1 MSLRKGLARA
11 GRTAAVRK
19 GLAGTGRLLTLND
32 PESWLSGEEQISLS
46 RDRAMKIST
55 VNRCVELLSTSMAV
69 LPVYIMEERTKKR
82 MPDHQLG
89 RVLWERPNEA
99 MTPFDFRRL
108 LMCNQLLRGNAY
120 AWIYRD
126 ARSGLPME
134 LIPLP
139 PDYVS
144 IHLDLSGKVWY
155 LFTHPV
161 TGEMTRIR
169 CEDMLHYKA
178 YSEDG
183 LEGISVLR
191 RASLTLDTARAAQVY
206 ENSIWRNGGQPSG
219 ILTTDSDLSRAAY
232 EVELE
237 DGTKV
242 MIDPKDELRKSWE
255 AIHSGPGNAFKV
267 AVLDLGLK
275 YQPISMNNSDAQFV
289 ESNEIRVA
297 DVCRFFGVPL
307 HLAFAGKQSYQSNE
321 QNGIEYVTYTLM
333 PYDTQWGQEDSYKLL
348 FPGERAKG
356 LRIKREMKVF
366 LRGDSA
372 AQAAWLRVMR
382 EIGAYCADEIR
393 ALDDLPA
400 ISGGQE
406 YYASLNYVPQELWRV
421 LSIIRALGQAA
432 AQLPEEPELEDPPLG
447 ERSEGTENPPAE
459 EGEKPNE

>member
-11 GRTAAVRK
+11 GKSSAVRK
-19 GLAGTGRLLTLND
+19 GLAGVGRLLTLDN
-32 PESWLSGEEQISLS
+32 PEGWLSGEELVGLS

-69 LPVYIMEERTKKR
+69 LPVYIIEERTKNR
-82 MPDHQLG
+82 MPDHHLG

-126 ARSGLPME
+126 AVSGLPME

-144 IHLDLSGKVWY
+144 MHLDLSGKVWY

-161 TGEMTRIR
+161 TGEVTRIR

-191 RASLTLDTARAAQVY
+191 RASLTLDTARAAQLY

-219 ILTTDSDLSRAAY
+219 ILTTETDLGGEY

-237 DGTKV
+237 DRSGTEYEYR
-242 MIDPKDELRKSWE
+242 ID
-255 AIHSGPGNAFKV
+255 AYTG
-267 AVLDLGLK
+267 AVLTSYVEPDGHDDVDDHDDHDDDHDDDDDDDD
-275 YQPISMNNSDAQFV
+275 DAQHTGSVQPTGQIGHAAAKAAALTHAGVSESRAYDMDV
-289 ESNEIRVA
+289 ELDDEDGRWVYEVEFKA
-297 DVCRFFGVPL
+297 DDME
-307 HLAFAGKQSYQSNE
+307 Y
-321 QNGIEYVTYTLM
+321 EYVIDAYTSAVLE
-333 PYDTQWGQEDSYKLL
+333 YDMEQ
-348 FPGERAKG
+348 
-356 LRIKREMKVF
+356 
-366 LRGDSA
+366 
-372 AQAAWLRVMR
+372 
-382 EIGAYCADEIR
+382 
-393 ALDDLPA
+393 DD
-400 ISGGQE
+400 
-406 YYASLNYVPQELWRV
+406 
-421 LSIIRALGQAA
+421 
-432 AQLPEEPELEDPPLG
+432 
-447 ERSEGTENPPAE
+447 
-459 EGEKPNE
+459 

>member
-11 GRTAAVRK
+11 GKSSAVRK
-19 GLAGTGRLLTLND
+19 GLAGVGRLLTLDN
-32 PESWLSGEEQISLS
+32 PEGWLSGEELVGLS

-69 LPVYIMEERTKKR
+69 LPVYIMEERTKNR
-82 MPDHQLG
+82 MPDHHLG

-126 ARSGLPME
+126 AVSGLPLE

-144 IHLDLSGKVWY
+144 MHLDLSGKVWY

-161 TGEMTRIR
+161 TGEVTRIR

-183 LEGISVLR
+183 LEGTSVLR
-191 RASLTLDTARAAQVY
+191 RASLTLDTARAAQLY

-219 ILTTDSDLSRAAY
+219 ILTTETDLGGEY

-237 DGTKV
+237 DGSTVK
-242 MIDPKDELRKSWE
+242 IDPKEQLRQSWE

-267 AVLDLGLK
+267 AILDMGLK
-275 YQPISMNNSDAQFV
+275 YQPISMNNTDAQFV
-289 ESNEIRVA
+289 ESSEIRVA

-307 HLAFAGKQSYQSNE
+307 HLAYAGKQSYQSNE
-321 QNGIEYVTYTLM
+321 QNGIEYVTYTLTG
-333 PYDTQWGQEDSYKLL
+333 YDTQWGQEDTYKLL
-348 FPGERAKG
+348 LPGERAKG

-366 LRGDSA
+366 LRGDTA
-372 AQAAWLRVMR
+372 AQAAWLKAMR
-382 EIGAYCADEIR
+382 EIGAYCSDEIR

-400 ISGGQE
+400 IPGGKE
-406 YYASLNYVPQELWRV
+406 YYSSLNYVPLELWRI
-421 LSIIRALGQAA
+421 LSIIRALGKAA
-432 AQLPEEPELEDPPLG
+432 GVPEEPPLG
-447 ERSEGTENPPAE
+447 EYPEGAEDPPVK
-459 EGEKPNE
+459 EGEKTNE